1 LRDWLYRRRPDILIA
16 LLFLILPA
24 LFLTPALIGRVLL
37 PTDVLYTFEP
47 WQSFASQLGVTI
59 PHNHLIGD
67 MVIQNLSWKGFARE
81 TVWSRDVPLWNPYLF
96 SGVPF
101 LAAGQYQVL
110 YPLGVFFYLLP
121 VPWAYAP
128 YTWLHLAL
136 AGLFMYACLRVIRVP
151 RPGATLG
158 GIAFMFCGFLVVS
171 FVWPQILG
179 TAIWLPLCIACVEL
193 VIRAAEALTPLPPA
207 PSPLSRSSREGR
219 WGEGVRGIGVNLRRG
234 RLEIAPGSR
243 RQCLRLPGRP
253 PARTEA
259 STPVDAWPQAP
270 EVRLG
275 SLNLTPVGVRGEGR
289 TPPLILYLILGGGAV
304 GMQFLSGHMEISFYI
319 LFSML
324 FYAICR
330 LIALLWTTRS
340 VRRFL
345 TAGAVLGLMVAL
357 GFALAAVQIWPFFE
371 AIREN
376 FRAGYVTYDQ
386 VVGWALPWKRALS
399 FIMPDFFGNPTHH
412 AYLDVFT
419 WQNVPLTTNARGEPL
434 SFVEWDPANLKNYVE
449 GASYI
454 GILPLLLAL
463 VALIW
468 RRDRYT
474 WTFAAY
480 AVFSLLLAFGTPLY
494 AVFFFG
500 IPGADQ
506 LHTAFRWIYPWT
518 FSTCALAGIGAGW
531 IAEYRMRN
539 AECRESGE
547 RGGTQ
552 HATRSTQHAARNTP
566 PHGYRF
572 FAWSVFWAG
581 VAVLAGLLVSRFV
594 LIGPTMA
601 LVERVFAGS
610 ESLQRAFASPQ
621 MFYSYQFCNVLLF
634 GLLLAA
640 SGAVLRVA
648 LCPIYLPRRLSSWSR
663 SFRRDI
669 PAKASTPESES
680 GIPVWQV
687 AAVVVLVLDLFL
699 FGVGFNTAGDPALL
713 DFTPPAIA
721 FLQQDTDLYRITTF
735 GYQDVLKPNT
745 AMRYRL
751 QDMRGYDT
759 IVLKQYVETWQLM
772 EEPHGLLYSMIHKLV
787 EPKSLTSPILDL
799 LGVRYVLTT
808 QDLSVPG
815 LTEVYR
821 GEVNIYR
828 NEDALPRAFIVPTVQ
843 KAASRE
849 QALTLLAEPGFDPRR
864 VAVVEGLEQEIET
877 RDRENLPATVVRY
890 APNEVVI
897 SATVSTTATLVLAD
911 SYFPGW
917 RAYVDGQ
924 ETRIYRADGCLRAVA
939 VPAGAHTIRFKY
951 LPDSFRYG
959 LYVSFIGAVL
969 GLLGLGYWAWRRF
982 YRGMQD
988 AGTVQRIAKNS
999 LTPMIAQL
1007 FNKGV
1012 DIAFAMLM
1020 LRILGPVDAGKYA
1033 FAVII
1038 FTYFDI
1044 FVGFGLNTLIIR
1056 EVARDKSQG
1065 PRFLANALLLRAG
1078 LLVLAAPAALLLI
1091 GPLAGPMNVTPD
1103 TGWAIVLLLVGLI
1116 PGSINGALT
1125 ALFQAHELMEYP
1137 AAITVVSNVLRAALG
1152 AVALFAGLGIL
1163 GLAGVS
1169 IVINLVTLVILWR
1182 LTAAMLFRPR
1192 PVADTTQARW
1202 MVGESYPLLLND
1214 LLARIF
1220 FRVDTLLMKPL
1231 LGAGSD
1237 LAIGYYTTPY
1247 KYLDGLNIVPSTFT
1261 LAIFPL
1267 FSSYAESA
1275 RERLNRAYHLALK
1288 FLLLIAVPLTVLT
1301 VYAARDLIL
1310 ILGGAE
1316 YVPGSVTAL
1325 QVLIWFLPFSFVNS
1339 VTHYVL
1345 IAVGQQRFLTLAF
1358 IIGATFNV
1366 VANLIAIPLYGI
1378 LGAAAVTILSELVL
1392 LMPFYY
1398 GIRKHVGP
1406 VPWLRLFWRPVV
1418 ATTIMGIA
1426 LFPLREQSF
1435 LVTVPAGLAI
1445 YAIILVVLR
1454 TFTAEDRGVVRQLV
1468 SRGRG

>member
-1 LRDWLYRRRPDILIA
+1 LRDWLCRRRPDILIA

-24 LFLTPALIGRVLL
+24 LFLAPALIGRVLL

-47 WQSFASQLGVTI
+47 WQSFAAQPGVTV

-96 SGVPF
+96 GGVPF

-110 YPLGVFFYLLP
+110 YPLSVFFYLLP

-136 AGLFMYACLRVIRVP
+136 AGLFMYAYLRVIRVP
-151 RPGATLG
+151 RIGATLG

-179 TAIWLPLCIACVEL
+179 TAIWLPLCIAFVEL
-193 VIRAAEALTPLPPA
+193 VIRAAETPSPDPPA
-207 PSPLSRSSREGR
+207 PCPHREGGVTPSLA
-219 WGEGVRGIGVNLRRG
+219 GEG
-234 RLEIAPGSR
+234 PGERS
-243 RQCLRLPGRP
+243 
-253 PARTEA
+253 
-259 STPVDAWPQAP
+259 
-270 EVRLG
+270 
-275 SLNLTPVGVRGEGR
+275 
-289 TPPLILYLILGGGAV
+289 TPPLILYIILGGGAV
-304 GMQFLSGHMEISFYI
+304 GMQFLAGHMEISFYI

-324 FYAICR
+324 FYAVCR
-330 LIALLWTTRS
+330 LIALLWT
-340 VRRFL
+340 RRFL
-345 TAGAVLGLMVAL
+345 TAGVALGLMVAL
-357 GFALAAVQIWPFFE
+357 GFVLAAAQIWPFFE

-399 FIMPDFFGNPTHH
+399 FVMPDFFGNPTHH
-412 AYLDVFT
+412 AYFDVFT

-463 VALIW
+463 VALIG

-474 WTFAAY
+474 RTFAAY

-494 AVFFFG
+494 AIFFFG

-518 FSTCALAGIGAGW
+518 FSVCALAGIGAGW
-531 IAEYRMRN
+531 IAD
-539 AECRESGE
+539 CRLRIADCRLQVTDRKSQVTDCGE
-547 RGGTQ
+547 TKREG
-552 HATRSTQHAARNTP
+552 STERTTRNT
-566 PHGYRF
+566 HHVSRFTFYRA
-572 FAWSVFWAG
+572 FAWSVFWVG

-601 LVERVFAGS
+601 LVEQVLAGS
-610 ESLQRAFASPQ
+610 ESLQRAFAGPQ
-621 MFYSYQFCNVLLF
+621 MFYSYQFRNVLLF
-634 GLLLAA
+634 GLFLVAG
-640 SGAVLRVA
+640 GAVLRVA
-648 LCPIYLPRRLSSWSR
+648 LCPIYLPRRLGR
-663 SFRRDI
+663 L
-669 PAKASTPESES
+669 PA
-680 GIPVWQV
+680 WQV
-687 AAVVVLVLDLFL
+687 AAVAVLVLDLFL

-735 GYQDVLKPNT
+735 GYEDVLKPNT
-745 AMRYRL
+745 AMRYRI

-759 IVLKQYVETWQLM
+759 IVLKQYVETWRLM

-808 QDLSVPG
+808 QDLSVAG

-843 KAASRE
+843 TAASRE
-849 QALTLLAEPGFDPRR
+849 QALALLADPAFDPRQT
-864 VAVVEGLEQEIET
+864 AIVEGLGNFPPLP
-877 RDRENLPATVVRY
+877 DRERGRGEGSFAPAPIVSYR
-890 APNEVVI
+890 PNEVVI
-897 SATVSTTATLVLAD
+897 SATVPATATLVLAD

-982 YRGMQD
+982 YRGMED

-1056 EVARDKSQG
+1056 EVARDKAQG

-1137 AAITVVSNVLRAALG
+1137 AAVTIVGNVLRVSLG
-1152 AVALFAGLGIL
+1152 AVALFAGLGII

-1169 IVINLVTLVILWR
+1169 IVVNLVMLAILWR
-1182 LTAAMLFRPR
+1182 LTTVMLFRPYPAVDR
-1192 PVADTTQARW
+1192 SQARW
-1202 MVGESYPLLLND
+1202 MLGESYPFLLND

-1220 FRVDTLLMKPL
+1220 FRVDTLLMKPI

-1275 RERLNRAYHLALK
+1275 RERLNHAYHLALK
-1288 FLLLIAVPLTVLT
+1288 FLLLIAIPLTVLT

-1418 ATTIMGIA
+1418 ATTIMAIA

-1445 YAIILVVLR
+1445 YAIMLVVLR
-1454 TFTAEDRGVVRQLV
+1454 TFTAEDRHVVRQLV